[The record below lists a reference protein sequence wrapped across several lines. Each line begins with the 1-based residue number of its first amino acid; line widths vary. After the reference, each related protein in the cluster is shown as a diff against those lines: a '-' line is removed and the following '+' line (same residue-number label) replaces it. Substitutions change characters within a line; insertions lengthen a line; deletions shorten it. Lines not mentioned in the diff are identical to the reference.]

1 METRKINRI
10 NDYFFKSLMGNEK
23 RSALTLRFLNLI
35 LNRTGN
41 DEFKTVQFLN
51 SENDPLTQDKKLSI
65 LDIKASV
72 DDISFVDIEVQVARQ
87 NYMAKRSMY
96 YLSRM
101 YSEQMVKNQNYDE
114 LKPVIGINLLDFNLF
129 KPKEIP
135 AWHNFANFTLHGTSK
150 IISDSISLHFLELPK
165 LKYSDIKKVK
175 RLEAWGAYFS
185 GCSESEL
192 EVLSMNEP
200 LLKDALSYEHA
211 FANNNGE
218 YIKYR
223 QREDAIRE
231 ETTKMLMAEKRG
243 IKQGIR
249 QGIRQ
254 GMEQGRLNAA
264 KQIVINGLNKGYDLH
279 IISDITGLSISD
291 IEKIQKEYNK

>member
-1 METRKINRI
+1 
-10 NDYFFKSLMGNEK
+10 
-23 RSALTLRFLNLI
+23 
-35 LNRTGN
+35 
-41 DEFKTVQFLN
+41 
-51 SENDPLTQDKKLSI
+51 
-65 LDIKASV
+65 
-72 DDISFVDIEVQVARQ
+72 
-87 NYMAKRSMY
+87 MAKHSMY

-101 YSEQMVKNQNYDE
+101 YSEQMIKNQNYDE

-129 KPKEIP
+129 KAKEIP
-135 AWHNFANFTLHGTSK
+135 TWHNFANFTLHGTGK
-150 IISDSISLHFLELPK
+150 IISDCISLHFLELPK

-175 RLEAWGAYFS
+175 KLEAWGAYFW

-192 EVLSMNEP
+192 EVLSINKP

-243 IKQGIR
+243 
-249 QGIRQ
+249 
-254 GMEQGRLNAA
+254 RLNAA
-264 KQIVINGLNKGYDLH
+264 RQNVINGLNKGYDLH
-279 IISDITGLSISD
+279 IISDITGLSIKD
-291 IEKIQKEYNK
+291 IEKIQKEYSE